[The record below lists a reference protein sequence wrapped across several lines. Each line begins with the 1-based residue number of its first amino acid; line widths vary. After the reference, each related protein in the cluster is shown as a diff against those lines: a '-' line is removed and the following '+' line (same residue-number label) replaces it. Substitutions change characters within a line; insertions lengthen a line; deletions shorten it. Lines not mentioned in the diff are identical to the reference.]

1 MELEELAVL
10 EALDLLDLME
20 TVPGMD
26 LEAAM
31 EMAMEEEM
39 DVEVAVD
46 EEEVD
51 VLVELEVW
59 EVLVVL
65 EALDLQVLMETVP
78 GMDLELV
85 TEIMED
91 REGEMV
97 GTRKARNKMEQ
108 DSMFWSKKSLILKI
122 NQLEIQ

>member
-1 MELEELAVL
+1 MWEE
-10 EALDLLDLME
+10 EAPLVLME

-65 EALDLQVLMETVP
+65 EALDPQVLMETVP

-85 TEIMED
+85 MEIMED

-97 GTRKARNKMEQ
+97 EIRKARNKMEQ

>member
-1 MELEELAVL
+1 MWEE
-10 EALDLLDLME
+10 EAPLVLME

-85 TEIMED
+85 MEIRED